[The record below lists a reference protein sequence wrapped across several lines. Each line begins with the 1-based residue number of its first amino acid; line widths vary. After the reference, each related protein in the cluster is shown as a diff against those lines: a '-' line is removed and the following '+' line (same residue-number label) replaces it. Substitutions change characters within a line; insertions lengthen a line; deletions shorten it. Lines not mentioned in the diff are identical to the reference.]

1 MWPSI
6 LLIFLNLRRISAGT
20 SFFMI
25 SYLQGKVAQV
35 DPAHIVMDIHG
46 VGYDVRI
53 SLNTFSQVK
62 DVQECKLY
70 THLHIK
76 EDAHTLYGFSD
87 KAEKAI
93 FLHLISITGV
103 GPGTALMITSSMSVE
118 DVRHAIL
125 QENVKAFEQ
134 VKGIGGKTAKR
145 IILELKDKM
154 SKEGHEMPLSA
165 SAVGTSNTMRSEA
178 LAALLTLGIPR
189 AAAEKSLDAVLQQNG
204 QNMKLEELIKMALKR
219 A

>member
-1 MWPSI
+1 
-6 LLIFLNLRRISAGT
+6 
-20 SFFMI
+20 MI